1 MLLLYCLST
10 PLLVGMPSRLSSRV
24 PYHQRIGPSPCTS
37 RSRSVGDRAATCRG
51 DLSNIARVR
60 PLPSSVNITAIFGV
74 HGRDASGPPA
84 PSAQPLICPPH
95 YPAIFPPTPIAP
107 GQPGPHPC
115 AT

>member
-51 DLSNIARVR
+51 DLSNIARLR
-60 PLPSSVNITAIFGV
+60 PLPSSVKIPAILGV
-74 HGRDASGPPA
+74 HGCDAIGA
-84 PSAQPLICPPH
+84 PSASATSPIRPSPIPELL
-95 YPAIFPPTPIAP
+95 APTPLPNHKSTPA
-107 GQPGPHPC
+107 
-115 AT
+115 